1 VLCSCKPLVSYA
13 VLSRQPSQ
21 LLSLTIAL
29 LLTGCGST
37 PEAPSVVDGPAE
49 TELTL
54 NLPEPSAQ
62 SCDCETL
69 AVATENYFDRGMR
82 ALAARDYVQALHYF
96 ERHRDDGEETG
107 RREAEAAIAFV
118 TLITEVV
125 GGDGAGQAGVVDE
138 RAELMELA
146 LAAAAS
152 FERRIATVD
161 ALNRALSK
169 DLEKR
174 EEALKRLRDL
184 TLGQP
189 ES

>member
-1 VLCSCKPLVSYA
+1 

-96 ERHRDDGEETG
+96 ERHRDDGVETG